1 MKGETRIVKQLLKK
15 AKDSTLLAIE
25 FYNKPAVNFKSEGFI
40 TMMCIAQTSL
50 FHAYFFKNKIKPY
63 YMKNKNKK
71 KARYETIPIKIAGV
85 EKNKRI

>member
-40 TMMCIAQTSL
+40 TMMCIA
-50 FHAYFFKNKIKPY
+50 
-63 YMKNKNKK
+63 
-71 KARYETIPIKIAGV
+71 
-85 EKNKRI
+85 